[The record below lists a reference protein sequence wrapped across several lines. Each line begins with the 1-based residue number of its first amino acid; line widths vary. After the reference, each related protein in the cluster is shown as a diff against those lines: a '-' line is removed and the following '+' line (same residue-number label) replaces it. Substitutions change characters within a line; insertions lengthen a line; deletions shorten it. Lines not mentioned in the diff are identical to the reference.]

1 MPCGAPSQP
10 RHNPEDESGSR
21 VSAETRETLQEGTNH
36 AARPDRWWGR
46 DDTLNCSMCCSV
58 STTHFRKVQGTG
70 TVVLFYNRVQIMQP
84 SQISGQE
91 VILPGRGTKRP
102 W

>member
-1 MPCGAPSQP
+1 MPCGASSQP

-36 AARPDRWWGR
+36 AARPDRWGR
-46 DDTLNCSMCCSV
+46 DDTLNCSMCCPV
-58 STTHFRKVQGTG
+58 STTHFLRVQGTG

-91 VILPGRGTKRP
+91 VILPGGGTKRP

>member
-1 MPCGAPSQP
+1 MQP
-10 RHNPEDESGSR
+10 GQIGGEEMIP
-21 VSAETRETLQEGTNH
+21 
-36 AARPDRWWGR
+36 
-46 DDTLNCSMCCSV
+46 LNCSMCCSV
-58 STTHFRKVQGTG
+58 STTHFLRVQGTG

-91 VILPGRGTKRP
+91 VILPGGGTKRP